1 MAIVNTTF
9 ISEKEFSSVVYDMNT
24 DHFVANMSIY
34 GYRHG
39 YTPASYVNIL
49 GEDAS

>member
-1 MAIVNTTF
+1 MALVNSTF

-34 GYRHG
+34 GYRQG
-39 YTPASYVNIL
+39 YTPGTYVNLL
-49 GEDAS
+49 GKDTS